1 MMLGQQLTLTNPGE
15 EFSVQCFDFF
25 LMENV
30 PLEVDITK
38 CFQLSNLVV
47 LQIWYLVLFQRSY
60 KTNLL

>member
-47 LQIWYLVLFQRSY
+47 LQI
-60 KTNLL
+60 